1 MPDEPL
7 HRLAGVAAV
16 IAGVL
21 RVAAAFTGGVVTGE
35 AAEVLY
41 AVIDIAAVFG
51 ILGFYL
57 RHRSRLGGLGI
68 FGFAVALVGAA
79 SIVGPDGVMYGVELY
94 MAGSAVLLLGLA
106 ILGGSM
112 LRGRLPQRGGA
123 VHRGVW
129 PGDAQ
134 PGAGGARRG
143 ERHGLRP
150 GHGRRWC
157 AAPPRAVRS
166 MSAMQC
172 CFGSRV

>member
-112 LRGRLPQRGGA
+112 LRAGVFRSAA
-123 VHRGVW
+123 VLFIVAFGLAMLSPVLAVLAAAS
-129 PGDAQ
+129 GMVY
-134 PGAGGARRG
+134 GLGMVAGGVLL
-143 ERHGLRP
+143 LREP
-150 GHGRRWC
+150 
-157 AAPPRAVRS
+157 
-166 MSAMQC
+166 
-172 CFGSRV
+172 